1 MIKMKS
7 TGGLRKHIRHQTAA
21 VCGNRL
27 WKTEYHDF
35 PGKTLTSS
43 VTLTTVRQMK
53 RKAGLA
59 VEETTASVKAGEGYE
74 ITRGEKVR
82 TKTLR
87 NQQQT
92 KNQRQCCSLF
102 TGHAVSS
109 SSSKYSELKL
119 KTKMR

>member
-74 ITRGEKVR
+74 ITPTFGGKCAVR
-82 TKTLR
+82 RYEISNKPKTDVRVVHCLR
-87 NQQQT
+87 
-92 KNQRQCCSLF
+92 
-102 TGHAVSS
+102 V
-109 SSSKYSELKL
+109 
-119 KTKMR
+119 MP